1 MTTPIGNSVLST
13 VNAGGAP
20 TMGSRESDELRD
32 NFMTLLITQLQNQDP
47 LNPMENNELTTQLA
61 QINTVSGIEQ
71 LNQTME
77 GITSQITA
85 GQTMQAAGL
94 IGQGVLVP
102 GDRVLLEQGE
112 EGVAHTTPF
121 GFELASSAESV
132 KVSIMGGDG
141 QVINRYDLGA
151 IGAGVDSFRWD
162 GKTSQ
167 GESAVPGAYRVRIE
181 ATNDDKPVAVEAL
194 NYAMVGG
201 VTPPDDQGG
210 VRLDL
215 GAVYGQVSLDQ
226 VRQIL

>member
-1 MTTPIGNSVLST
+1 MESHRVVRSSQPLDGRALSCYASGVEEPMGGLGHLLDDVL
-13 VNAGGAP
+13 
-20 TMGSRESDELRD
+20 TM
-32 NFMTLLITQLQNQDP
+32 
-47 LNPMENNELTTQLA
+47 
-61 QINTVSGIEQ
+61 
-71 LNQTME
+71 
-77 GITSQITA
+77 
-85 GQTMQAAGL
+85 
-94 IGQGVLVP
+94 
-102 GDRVLLEQGE
+102 LLEQDD
-112 EGVAHTTPF
+112 EGMSHTTPF
-121 GFELASSAESV
+121 GFDLEESAESV
-132 KVSIMGGDG
+132 KITIVGGDG

-151 IGAGVDSFRWD
+151 VAAGVDSFSWD

-181 ATNDDKPVAVEAL
+181 ATNDDEPVPVEAL